1 MGMPTAD
8 AVDLVLRM
16 ADRCRLPYALRR
28 SDTFARAARSH
39 RGRPPARLTYADAW
53 NTAGEDVSAE
63 THCAIAWDVSAA
75 DALARE
81 VSAEN
86 AGPGR
91 PRCTGPACARS
102 AAWQDVSAETAC
114 EISHKA

>member
-1 MGMPTAD
+1 MGMPTVD

-28 SDTFARAARSH
+28 ADTFARAARSH
-39 RGRPPARLTYADAW
+39 RGRPPARLTYVDAW

-81 VSAEN
+81 VFRGKRRTRPPKMHWPSLCPICGM
-86 AGPGR
+86 AGRLRGD
-91 PRCTGPACARS
+91 GL
-102 AAWQDVSAETAC
+102 
-114 EISHKA
+114 